1 MEYTEGE
8 WNVNDVGFERY
19 SKYRKTV
26 TGGKSFV
33 VNTSLGMIASCEGD
47 SQEESEANA
56 HLIAA
61 APDMYE
67 ALKYFYTHFLTF
79 IEDVKPGTWIYL
91 DDYFSP
97 QDRGKLEDV
106 KQALSKAKPNV
117 EW

>member
-1 MEYTEGE
+1 MNDSTKGDWKVIEGY
-8 WNVNDVGFERY
+8 NGIKDIVRSDSGF
-19 SKYRKTV
+19 V
-26 TGGKSFV
+26 
-33 VNTSLGMIASCEGD
+33 ASTQFRRPKGEN
-47 SQEESEANA
+47 EANA

-61 APDMYE
+61 APDLYE

-79 IEDVKPGTWIYL
+79 IEDVKPGTWINL